1 MQFANSME
9 KIVSSQGIFGLIQH
23 QAKAKLD
30 FRLFYSVELLR
41 TRRMGW
47 PSRRVFAQVTCS
59 AIINSSADELYAG

>member
-41 TRRMGW
+41 TRRMSQQNGGMA
-47 PSRRVFAQVTCS
+47 FS
-59 AIINSSADELYAG
+59 ASFRSSDLFGHHQLER